1 MDYKLFE
8 NLADQ
13 IDDIPTDS
21 IVSKT
26 IENNDTYKT
35 VLFGFDTGQELS
47 EHQTPMHAILYF
59 VSGEMELTLGEDS
72 SVAKPGTWVHMAPS
86 LAHSVKAKEPAI
98 MVLVMIKEK

>member
-1 MDYKLFE
+1 MDYSLFE
-8 NLADQ
+8 NIADS
-13 IDDIPTDS
+13 IEDIPEGS

-59 VSGEMELTLGEDS
+59 VSGEMDLTLGEDA
-72 SVAKPGTWVHMAPS
+72 SVAKAGTWVHMVPS
-86 LAHSVKAKEPAI
+86 LAHSVKAKEPSI
-98 MVLVMIKEK
+98 MALVMIK